1 MKQRRWIARGERGES
16 SKSTRNQQNTQGIA
30 SSVGVASRMC
40 SEGLN
45 LAVDVLKGMFWVVLV
60 GLVVWIRGRA
70 TAAGAR
76 TDAMHAATTAVATL

>member
-1 MKQRRWIARGERGES
+1 MDCASSERRVVQVNE
-16 SKSTRNQQNTQGIA
+16 KPTNTQGIA
-30 SSVGVASRMC
+30 SSGGVASRMC

-45 LAVDVLKGMFWVVLV
+45 LAVDVLKGMFWVVWV

-70 TAAGAR
+70 TAAGAP